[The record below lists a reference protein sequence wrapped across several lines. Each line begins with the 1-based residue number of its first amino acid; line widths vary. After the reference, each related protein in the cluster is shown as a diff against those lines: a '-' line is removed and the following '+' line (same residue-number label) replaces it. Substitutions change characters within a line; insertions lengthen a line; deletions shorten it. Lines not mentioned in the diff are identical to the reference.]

1 MPVSSV
7 SKTGSRFFYGWV
19 IVIVTLIAGA
29 VMLGT
34 RQSYGVFFK
43 PIQSDFDL
51 SRAVTSGVFSL
62 YMAVGAICTVLGG
75 WALDKFGPKWTLAA
89 MGFSAALSLFLTSQ
103 VQTLWQLYLTYS
115 LILATGTAAIYT
127 VTSASVSRWFYKKR
141 GLALGISQA
150 GGGVGLLIAAPFATY
165 LIVTFDWR
173 TACIVIGVI
182 TLVLVVGPAMLLKGY
197 PAEIG
202 LLPDGAQPGSVQD
215 TVQTKGDTVPAD
227 FTVKEA
233 LRTGQFWF
241 LFLIWLLHGTA
252 SYIITTHIVP
262 HATDIDIPA
271 IAAATILSVF
281 AIFNIVGGLVVGAL
295 SDILGRKSVSII
307 CAIMGA
313 GALLWL
319 MWMPNNIWLFYVFA
333 ALFGTSFGGISTMVS
348 ALAGD
353 MFGLHNLGRILGWLG
368 LAWFSGGAI
377 GPLIGGVI
385 YDTYSNYFFA
395 FLIGAICMLATIP
408 LMAILNKPRTSAPPE
423 LT

>member
-1 MPVSSV
+1 MNKTD
-7 SKTGSRFFYGWV
+7 SKFFYGWV

-43 PIQSDFDL
+43 PIQSDFGL

-62 YMAVGAICTVLGG
+62 YMAFGAICTVLGG

-89 MGFSAALSLFLTSQ
+89 MGFFAALSLFLTSQ

-127 VTSASVSRWFYKKR
+127 VTSASVSRWFQKKR

-173 TACIVIGVI
+173 TACIVIGAI

-197 PAEIG
+197 PAEMG
-202 LLPDGAQPGSVQD
+202 LLPDGVEPGSVQD
-215 TVQTKGDTVPAD
+215 TVQTKGDTVPAG
-227 FTVKEA
+227 FTIKEA
-233 LRTGQFWF
+233 LRTRQFWF

-281 AIFNIVGGLVVGAL
+281 AVFNIIGGLVVGAL

-333 ALFGTSFGGISTMVS
+333 ALFGISFGGISTMVS

-408 LMAILNKPRTSAPPE
+408 LMAILNKHRSPYRG
-423 LT
+423 